1 MRERILIAAA
11 IVTSGWLGA
20 CSKPTSPDGQE
31 SGAKAEKGSR
41 QIELAEPARQEGA
54 VVSDLEAGR
63 ATERVLVQSRRGA
76 LKVRAAGGAAPAPD
90 QAGVP
95 ATEHVHTLSMTTNSA
110 PEPVLRLATA
120 PAAPVFGV
128 ARAADGS
135 ELHPMPGN
143 NWLPDAVSRG
153 PTIII
158 RGGMGRPD
166 DDCDELNPRGRRG
179 GGAAVNRLAPPTMGS
194 GGRTSFRGGIR

>member
-1 MRERILIAAA
+1 MRQRILIAAA

-20 CSKPTSPDGQE
+20 CSKPTS
-31 SGAKAEKGSR
+31 SGGPEATATAGSR
-41 QIELAEPARQEGA
+41 QIELAEPARQDGA

-63 ATERVLVQSRRGA
+63 ATERVVVQSRKGA
-76 LKVRAAGGAAPAPD
+76 LRVRAAGGTAPAAD
-90 QAGVP
+90 QAVAP
-95 ATEHVHTLSMTTNSA
+95 AAEHVHALSVTTSSA

-135 ELHPMPGN
+135 EYHPMPGN
-143 NWLPDAVSRG
+143 SWVPDAVNRG
-153 PTIII
+153 PAIII

-179 GGAAVNRLAPPTMGS
+179 GGAAVNRLAPPAMGS